1 MIINIHGYNGKG
13 NNSKFE
19 WLKEHFPAE
28 TIISPTLNHGGGIT
42 PSLSKLKYEMFMHG
56 YDRKDGTKK
65 ILIATSMGCF
75 AGYILHTNYGFDKAI
90 FLNPCFLPFLHLSGD
105 DRKEFVLKDYV
116 KQFEKNFFDWDEGED
131 KFINRTVHIVY
142 GNKDE
147 RINHKIETVPLMPYN
162 FKNWHEVDTFHD
174 IHITGEVEKT
184 VLDILSQ

>member
-75 AGYILHTNYGFDKAI
+75 AGYILHIDYGFDKAI
-90 FLNPCFLPFLHLSGD
+90 FLNPCFSSEYPS
-105 DRKEFVLKDYV
+105 R
-116 KQFEKNFFDWDEGED
+116 
-131 KFINRTVHIVY
+131 
-142 GNKDE
+142 
-147 RINHKIETVPLMPYN
+147 
-162 FKNWHEVDTFHD
+162 
-174 IHITGEVEKT
+174 
-184 VLDILSQ
+184 